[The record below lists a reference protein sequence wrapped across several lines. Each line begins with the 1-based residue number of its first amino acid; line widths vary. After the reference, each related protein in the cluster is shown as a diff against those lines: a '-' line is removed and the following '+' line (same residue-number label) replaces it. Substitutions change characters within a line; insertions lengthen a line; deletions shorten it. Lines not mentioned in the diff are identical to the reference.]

1 MIEVNIVE
9 KKENPFLERTD
20 LKVLV
25 KHSSQ
30 PTPTREEIIKQI
42 SGKLKA
48 DASKVVIDY
57 IFTETG
63 KSESKVKAKV
73 YKGKPPVRK
82 VKKAEKKPEPEKK
95 PAEKPK
101 EEKPAVAKPEGKP
114 KEPKPEK
121 EVKEEKPKEKP
132 KVEKPKEEKKVEEK
146 KDEAQA
152 K

>member
-1 MIEVNIVE
+1 MIEVKIVE

-20 LKVLV
+20 LKLLV
-25 KHSSQ
+25 KHSNQ
-30 PTPTREEIIKQI
+30 PTPTRKEIIKQI

-73 YKGKPPVRK
+73 YKGKPPVKK
-82 VKKAEKKPEPEKK
+82 VKKKAEKKPKPEKK

-101 EEKPAVAKPEGKP
+101 EEKVAEAKPEEKP
-114 KEPKPEK
+114 KEPEPEKKPEK
-121 EVKEEKPKEKP
+121 EVKEEKA
-132 KVEKPKEEKKVEEK
+132 KEEKKVEEK
-146 KDEAQA
+146 KNEAQA